1 MPKSCKTDVRIVSVF
16 RKSKLTDS
24 EFLQEI
30 LARVMVSSKAY
41 YMSKSTK
48 PELSLNKE
56 ECEEEGEMVNVRYV
70 SRGDS
75 VTDNMGSSAVGE
87 ISLC

>member
-41 YMSKSTK
+41 MSKSTK
-48 PELSLNKE
+48 LDLSPDKE

>member
-48 PELSLNKE
+48 PELSPNKE